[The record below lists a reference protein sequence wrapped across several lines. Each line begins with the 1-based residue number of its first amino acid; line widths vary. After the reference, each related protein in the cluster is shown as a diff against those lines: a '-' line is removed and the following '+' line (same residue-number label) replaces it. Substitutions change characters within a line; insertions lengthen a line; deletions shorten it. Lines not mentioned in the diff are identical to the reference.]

1 MEDQTGDLEVV
12 VTVKS
17 DRIYERKGN
26 DIYMTIPISYTKAVL
41 RRRYRSSTCNRR
53 KRKIQD

>member
-12 VTVKS
+12 ISVKN
-17 DRIYERKGN
+17 DRVYARKGN